1 MQLSKVTQV
10 QQYQRRLRPVAS
22 FDNLQRVQS
31 AERVFFQ
38 LGKERFSKEVIISDR
53 FDERKTI
60 KTEFNLK
67 SAEQIFKGQ
76 QHTAEFWNDNQVR
89 ARRDEKLFV
98 KLFISHVDYFFTY
111 FFFDQMIYIDNHK
124 LKIIKRQNPSPQ
136 LNSLNLFSNLIPDLE
151 LNLRNLI
158 VCQCSF
164 QRSETYPV
172 RLACP
177 VFFCI
182 DKLVNL
188 FHRFNQVT
196 SNLPNDL
203 VQVIRVVFRRCPH

>member
-10 QQYQRRLRPVAS
+10 RQYERRLRPVTS
-22 FDNLQRVQS
+22 FDNIQRVQS
-31 AERVFFQ
+31 AERVLFQ
-38 LGKERFSKEVIISDR
+38 LGKERFSKEVIINDR
-53 FDERKTI
+53 FDERKTR
-60 KTEFNLK
+60 KTKFNLK
-67 SAEQIFKGQ
+67 LAEQIFKGQ

-111 FFFDQMIYIDNHK
+111 FFFDQMIYIGNDK
-124 LKIIKRQNPSPQ
+124 LKIILRQNPSPQ
-136 LNSLNLFSNLIPDLE
+136 LDGLKLFRNLIPDLE
-151 LNLRNLI
+151 LNLGNLI
-158 VCQCSF
+158 VCQRSF

-172 RLACP
+172 RLARP

-182 DKLVNL
+182 DKFINL
-188 FHRFNQVT
+188 FHRFNQVP